1 MDEVSES
8 NFHKF
13 ITENQSKVLLV
24 LDGLGEADQSTQEL
38 FIRFAQSKR
47 LPNCLVLFISRHESG
62 KEVRRC
68 FDTPWEIIGFAKN
81 DTESFTHKYFG
92 KKKDLAER
100 LLTEIRS
107 RSDLRKLISN
117 PKLCFAFCVR
127 ILEKIFQPAGK
138 NCTLKLRSVF

>member
-1 MDEVSES
+1 MLLLRCRDNKSDIREAINEQLLPAETDEVSES

-68 FDTPWEIIGFAKN
+68 FDTPWGIIGFAKN

-107 RSDLRKLISN
+107 RSDLQTDTQS
-117 PKLCFAFCVR
+117 F
-127 ILEKIFQPAGK
+127 
-138 NCTLKLRSVF
+138 

>member
-13 ITENQSKVLLV
+13 ITENQSKVLLL
-24 LDGLGEADQSTQEL
+24 LDDLGEADQSTQKL
-38 FIRFAQSKR
+38 FIRFAQSNR

-68 FDTPWEIIGFAKN
+68 CDTPWEIIGFAKN
-81 DTESFTHKYFG
+81 HTESFTRKYFG

-107 RSDLRKLISN
+107 RSDLQTDTQS
-117 PKLCFAFCVR
+117 F
-127 ILEKIFQPAGK
+127 
-138 NCTLKLRSVF
+138 

>member
-1 MDEVSES
+1 MLLLRCRDNKSDIREAINEQLLPDETDEVSES

-68 FDTPWEIIGFAKN
+68 CDTPWEIIGFAKN
-81 DTESFTHKYFG
+81 HTESFTRKYFG

-107 RSDLRKLISN
+107 RSDLQTDTQS
-117 PKLCFAFCVR
+117 F
-127 ILEKIFQPAGK
+127 
-138 NCTLKLRSVF
+138 